1 MSVIGTLTP
10 AKDGS
15 RNDSIHTMTIN
26 TKVRLVPND
35 NRENPRVY
43 LCVKLD
49 DASLPEVIL
58 AALFEAADGALNSVM
73 T

>member
-1 MSVIGTLTP
+1 MSVIGTFTP
-10 AKDGS
+10 AKDGGWDGS
-15 RNDSIHTMTIN
+15 VQTLTIN